1 MNQTSSYLQGEL
13 PEGWLLVTADRLP
26 AWMLSPFGATWAS
39 NPTICQLASA
49 GLACDRVLIGTTDSA
64 KTLRE
69 IALGHSDDHLTQS
82 GKQDEKSGNQ
92 YQNGDQVERVSG
104 PLAAAEACGWNVTV
118 VTDAEEQFSHFR
130 TQFPNLNVVGV

>member
-49 GLACDRVLIGTTDSA
+49 GLACDRVLIGTTDPA

-69 IALGHSDDHLTQS
+69 IALGHSDDQLTQS

-92 YQNGDQVERVSG
+92 YQKGDQVEGVSG
-104 PLAAAEACGWNVTV
+104 PLAAAEA
-118 VTDAEEQFSHFR
+118 
-130 TQFPNLNVVGV
+130 